1 MHPNTADDPNPTNV
15 VPTSTRTPLP
25 PITRSPLLTT
35 QGWLPVLKPEVE
47 RGFPLHRPPHV
58 PRDEAPT
65 G

>member
-47 RGFPLHRPPHV
+47 RGSPLHR
-58 PRDEAPT
+58 RDEAPT